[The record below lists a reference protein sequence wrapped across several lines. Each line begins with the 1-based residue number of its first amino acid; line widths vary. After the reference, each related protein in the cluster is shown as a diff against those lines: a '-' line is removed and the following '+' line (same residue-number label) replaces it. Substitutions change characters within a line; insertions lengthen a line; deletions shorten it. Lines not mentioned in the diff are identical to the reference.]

1 MEEHM
6 SNHHRRQSLTTNTQ
20 FPTTAATGGTST
32 NKRRLGGDGEDQGES
47 AVWKAFERNF
57 EEVQSALDRNRVLI
71 QQVNEN
77 HWSRIHENLVENVSL
92 IQETGPARPKCNWCQ
107 CTGPHLYEGP
117 PIFITQYHIR
127 PVTKLSIK
135 LSVGPGDCRPKAS
148 LTAFCK

>member
-77 HWSRIHENLVENVSL
+77 QWSRIHENLVENVSL
-92 IQETGPARPKCNWCQ
+92 IQEINANICKVVS
-107 CTGPHLYEGP
+107 LYSGFSGNFAGAFSQQNGAAADGQNGAYKSFP
-117 PIFITQYHIR
+117 
-127 PVTKLSIK
+127 SI
-135 LSVGPGDCRPKAS
+135 
-148 LTAFCK
+148 